1 MNPTDAPNM
10 RAYVQSLVG
19 DTVYTAVENRPN
31 TIVAVRA
38 NQAIVRTQDGAE
50 NPASL
55 VKLQEIAD
63 AVWAGE
69 EVTLDTR
76 GRSAFHMAVLIT
88 LPEIEHAAG
97 PRRVWLR
104 DPDNAF
110 DLEYADLF
118 PNEEA
123 VTAAKD
129 AFVTAGTAFANAGA
143 VLRRMKKE
151 QVRAQTGRLVCEVCG
166 FDYEERYGPL
176 GEDFIEC
183 HHATP
188 LADGEDRETTRDDLV
203 LLCANCHRMIHG
215 TSPMFSPDE
224 LRKQLR

>member
-1 MNPTDAPNM
+1 MDAPDM
-10 RAYVQSLVG
+10 RAYVESLVG
-19 DTVYTAVENRPN
+19 STVYTAAENRPN

-50 NPASL
+50 NSASL

-69 EVTLDTR
+69 EVTLETR

-88 LPEIEHAAG
+88 RPEVEHALA

-104 DPDNAF
+104 DTDNAF

-118 PNEEA
+118 PYEDA
-123 VTAAKD
+123 V
-129 AFVTAGTAFANAGA
+129 GA
-143 VLRRMKKE
+143 REGHIRYRQHRVRERSALLRRMKKE
-151 QVRAQTGRLVCEVCG
+151 QVRAETRRLACEVCG
-166 FDYEERYGPL
+166 FDYSERYGLL

-183 HHATP
+183 HHATA
-188 LADGEDRETTRDDLV
+188 LADGETRETTLDDLV
-203 LLCANCHRMIHG
+203 LLCANCHRMIHR
-215 TSPMFSPDE
+215 TSPMCSPA
-224 LRKQLR
+224 QLREQLR

>member
-1 MNPTDAPNM
+1 MDVPNM
-10 RAYVQSLVG
+10 RAYVESLVG
-19 DTVYTAVENRPN
+19 QTVYTAVERRPN
-31 TIVAVRA
+31 TIVAVHA
-38 NQAIVRTQDGAE
+38 NHATVRTQDGTE

-69 EVTLDTR
+69 EVTIETR

-88 LPEIEHAAG
+88 HPEIEHAVG

-118 PNEEA
+118 PDA
-123 VTAAKD
+123 HAATAREGRMRYRRHR
-129 AFVTAGTAFANAGA
+129 VRERST
-143 VLRRMKKE
+143 VLRRLKKE
-151 QVRAQTGRLVCEVCG
+151 QVRARTGRLGCNVCG
-166 FDYEERYGPL
+166 FDFKERYGPL

-183 HHATP
+183 HHASP
-188 LADGEDRETTRDDLV
+188 LADGEERERRLKIWCCSARIVT
-203 LLCANCHRMIHG
+203 G
-215 TSPMFSPDE
+215 
-224 LRKQLR
+224 

>member
-1 MNPTDAPNM
+1 
-10 RAYVQSLVG
+10 
-19 DTVYTAVENRPN
+19 
-31 TIVAVRA
+31 
-38 NQAIVRTQDGAE
+38 
-50 NPASL
+50 
-55 VKLQEIAD
+55 
-63 AVWAGE
+63 
-69 EVTLDTR
+69 
-76 GRSAFHMAVLIT
+76 MAVLIT
-88 LPEIEHAAG
+88 LPDIEHAAG

-123 VTAAKD
+123 VTAREGRIRYRRHR
-129 AFVTAGTAFANAGA
+129 VRERSA

-151 QVRAQTGRLVCEVCG
+151 QVRVQTGRLVCEVCG

-183 HHATP
+183 HHAMP
-188 LADGEDRETTRDDLV
+188 LADGEDRETTLDDLV

-224 LRKQLR
+224 LREQLR